1 MDRMQVSKITT
12 TNMSQENAC
21 IEAICQTITVITLCI
36 ADLWPVVLKPDFLST
51 LCIRIA
57 KLYNSKVQHTMKLD
71 M

>member
-21 IEAICQTITVITLCI
+21 IEAICLTITVITLCI
-36 ADLWPVVLKPDFLST
+36 ADLWSDVLKPDFLST

-57 KLYNSKVQHTMKLD
+57 KLYIIQKYNTL
-71 M
+71 

>member
-21 IEAICQTITVITLCI
+21 IEHIWQTITVITLCI
-36 ADLWPVVLKPDFLST
+36 ADLWSDVLKPHFLSP

-57 KLYNSKVQHTMKLD
+57 KLYIIQKYNTL
-71 M
+71 